1 MARTFLC
8 PSVPGAQT
16 GTAGV
21 AARLRV
27 TQGGDSSA
35 APQQSALPSPH
46 PKHWTLQCPAVP

>member
-46 PKHWTLQCPAVP
+46 PKPWTLQCPAVP